1 MEEVLRMYG
10 KFKRLGSFG
19 PVSVAVRLS
28 PEATKQLFLL
38 IEEAVRRGKGV
49 SLVLKGLMCGIDIS
63 FTSSG
68 KPEIHVS
75 AYGKG
80 RLPRTKQLGVSTRYS
95 RPFELYVP
103 IKHLPTLLLLL
114 QDARELLSAE
124 PTEGATKGRRKA
136 KRGWDLCQTRL
147 I

>member
-1 MEEVLRMYG
+1 MYG

-19 PVSVAVRLS
+19 PVSVAIRLS

-38 IEEAVRRGKGV
+38 IEEAVRRGRGV

-63 FTSSG
+63 FASSG
-68 KPEIHVS
+68 EPEIHIS

-80 RLPRTKQLGVSTRYS
+80 RLPRTRQLGVSTRYS

-103 IKHLPTLLLLL
+103 VEHLSTLLLLL
-114 QDARELLSAE
+114 QGARELLSAE
-124 PTEGATKGRRKA
+124 PAGGATKGR
-136 KRGWDLCQTRL
+136 KRARRWDPCQTSL